1 MTTLRSILFL
11 LVSIP
16 ITAVF
21 GILVPLGRVVGVRG
35 PFWFAR
41 AYTRV
46 MLKWVE
52 WSLAISYDIEGWENV
67 PHGPV
72 VLMAKHQSAWETLF
86 MEAKFPAQCWIVKK
100 ELLWLPFVGWGLMAI
115 KCIAIDRS
123 SGHSARDQI
132 VEQGAARLKDGLWV
146 TIFPEGTRVAPGKV
160 GRYGIGGALLA
171 TRTGTPILP
180 MAHNAGE
187 YWGRYAFKK
196 HAGRVRVIIGPP
208 IQTEGRDVLTVN
220 NEVQAWIEARMREI
234 SPERYAAA

>member
-1 MTTLRSILFL
+1 MTTLRSIIFL

-21 GILVPLGRVVGVRG
+21 GILVPLGRVLGVRG
-35 PFWFAR
+35 PFWFAQK
-41 AYTRV
+41 YTQV

-52 WSLAISYDIEGWENV
+52 WSLDIGYDIEGWENV
-67 PHGPV
+67 PAGPV
-72 VLMAKHQSAWETLF
+72 ILMAKHQSAWETLF

-123 SGHSARDQI
+123 SGHNARDQI

-196 HAGRVRVIIGPP
+196 HAGRVKVVIGPP
-208 IQTEGRDVLTVN
+208 IRTEGRDVLTVN
-220 NEVQAWIEARMREI
+220 NEVQAWIEGRMREI

>member
-1 MTTLRSILFL
+1 
-11 LVSIP
+11 
-16 ITAVF
+16 
-21 GILVPLGRVVGVRG
+21 
-35 PFWFAR
+35 
-41 AYTRV
+41 
-46 MLKWVE
+46 
-52 WSLAISYDIEGWENV
+52 
-67 PHGPV
+67 
-72 VLMAKHQSAWETLF
+72 
-86 MEAKFPAQCWIVKK
+86 
-100 ELLWLPFVGWGLMAI
+100 
-115 KCIAIDRS
+115 
-123 SGHSARDQI
+123 